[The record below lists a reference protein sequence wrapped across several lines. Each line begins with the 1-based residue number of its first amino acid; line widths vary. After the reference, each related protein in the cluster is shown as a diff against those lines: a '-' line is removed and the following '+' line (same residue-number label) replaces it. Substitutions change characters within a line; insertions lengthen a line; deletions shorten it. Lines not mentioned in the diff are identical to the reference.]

1 MKKTV
6 LIVED
11 EEDLLQLYKNILH
24 KEGFE
29 VLAAI
34 DGKTGMRLALERQ
47 PDVILLDILL
57 PEMDGIKVLRELR
70 SKGCSSNVIIL
81 TASPT
86 LRVQEGVE
94 LGIHAYLNKAI
105 STPKE
110 ILELIKGA
118 AKSS

>member
-1 MKKTV
+1 MKKNI

-11 EEDLLQLYKNILH
+11 EVDLLNLYRNILM

-29 VLAAI
+29 VRTAE
-34 DGKTGMRLALERQ
+34 TGREGVKSALEKR

-57 PEMDGIKVLRELR
+57 PEMDGITVLRELR
-70 SKGCSSNVIIL
+70 AKGCTAKVIIL

-86 LRVQEGVE
+86 LRVHEGVE

-110 ILELIKGA
+110 IIELIKNA
-118 AKSS
+118 AKS